1 MVTTMV
7 SIIGLG
13 RCAAVLALLVAV
25 GVDIVFAR
33 DDGGEYTGRCNDAAG
48 PARRGRPLCRARN
61 RRK

>member
-1 MVTTMV
+1 MLTTALG
-7 SIIGLG
+7 IIGVG
-13 RCAAVLALLVAV
+13 RLAAALALLIAI
-25 GVDIVFAR
+25 GVDVAFAR